1 MAKNCFNT
9 LKLYLENIVN
19 NPVEHKFRKINP
31 QNKRFQS
38 QVANTIA
45 GKQILQNL
53 GFKEVERDLLLPDGY
68 DLELVK
74 KTLEMIKK
82 EL

>member
-19 NPVEHKFRKINP
+19 NPTEHKFRKINP
-31 QNKRFQS
+31 QNKRFQA

-53 GFKEVERDLLLPDGY
+53 GFKEVERDLLLPDCY

-74 KTLEMIKK
+74 KTLEMVKK